1 MRIILFFLFT
11 VSLLIVCHSSYAAGV
26 EDLLV
31 DFSDYISSRLVPAAS
46 IVGVGTGAV
55 VWGFGSPL
63 GWQIIK
69 YSIIGGVVGTA
80 GAETLQALFF

>member
-1 MRIILFFLFT
+1 MRTIIFFLIT
-11 VSLLIVCHSSYAAGV
+11 VCLLIICHASYAAGV

-31 DFSDYISSRLVPAAS
+31 DFSDYISSKLIPAAS

-69 YSIIGGVVGTA
+69 YSIIGGIVGTA